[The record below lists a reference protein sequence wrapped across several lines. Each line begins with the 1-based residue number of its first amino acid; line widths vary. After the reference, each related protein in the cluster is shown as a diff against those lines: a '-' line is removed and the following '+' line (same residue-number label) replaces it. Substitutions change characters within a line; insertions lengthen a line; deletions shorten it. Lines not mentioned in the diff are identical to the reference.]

1 MSKLFATA
9 LSLAVLAATPVLAS
23 ENEVGEKLWLQ
34 CKTCHTLKAGQPN
47 GVGPNLHGIMGTKA
61 ASRPGFNYSAPL
73 KASGIVWN
81 DANLDSWIANPR
93 MKVKGTRMSYVG
105 LPDAAKRKAL
115 IAYLKHA
122 SK

>member
-1 MSKLFATA
+1 MYKLFATA
-9 LSLAVLAATPVLAS
+9 LSLAILAATPVLAS

-47 GVGPNLHGIMGTKA
+47 GVGPNLNKIIGAKA
-61 ASRPGFNYSAPL
+61 GSRAGFKYSPQL
-73 KASGIVWN
+73 KASGLVWN
-81 DANLDSWIANPR
+81 DATLDSWIANPR
-93 MKVKGTRMSYVG
+93 MKVKGTRMVFVG
-105 LPDAAKRKAL
+105 IPDAAKRKAL

>member
-9 LSLAVLAATPVLAS
+9 LTLAVLAATPVLAS
-23 ENEVGEKLWLQ
+23 GNEAGEKLWLQ

-47 GVGPNLHGIMGTKA
+47 GVGPNLHGIIGAKA

-73 KASGIVWN
+73 KASGIVWT
-81 DANLDSWIANPR
+81 DANLDAWITNPR
-93 MKVKGTRMSYVG
+93 LKVKGTRMSYMG
-105 LPDAAKRKAL
+105 LADATKRKAL
-115 IAYLKHA
+115 IAYLKQA

>member
-9 LSLAVLAATPVLAS
+9 LALAILASSPVLAS
-23 ENEVGEKLWLQ
+23 DNEVGEKLFLQ

-47 GVGPNLHGIMGTKA
+47 GVGPNLHGVIGAKA
-61 ASRPGFNYSAPL
+61 GSHPGFNYSAQL

-81 DANLDSWIANPR
+81 DANLDAWITNPR
-93 MKVKGTRMSYVG
+93 LKVKGTRMSYMG
-105 LPDAAKRKAL
+105 LADAAKRKAL
-115 IAYLKHA
+115 IAYLKQA